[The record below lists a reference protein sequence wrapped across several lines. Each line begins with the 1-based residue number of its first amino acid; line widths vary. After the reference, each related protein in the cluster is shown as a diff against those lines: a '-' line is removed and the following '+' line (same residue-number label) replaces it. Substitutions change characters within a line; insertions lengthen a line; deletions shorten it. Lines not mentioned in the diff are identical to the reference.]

1 MPARSND
8 FQAVVY
14 FIRSHVDA
22 DAVVTESAML
32 PDRTGAGL
40 REVDVLITS
49 RARDGRQVRIG
60 VECRDHAQKPDI
72 TWVEQVVTK
81 QADLELDQMVMVSS
95 SGFTAGAV
103 AKARYYGIEL
113 VTPERPIPADGPL
126 GRLGQPH
133 LEFRDLIRERL
144 ISVSGQVSRN
154 GDSQTIPLPAGA
166 AVFDAEGIALCS
178 VAELVGIFLDGA
190 DLREVVA
197 QAPGQSVELRVQ
209 VSDFVLRRDEGGDP
223 IEVFIGTRDGQLLRL
238 TDFDAVLGARVEARP
253 VLLAAAELQGT
264 AYAVGAGHVGD
275 NRALVIFSDSPA
287 GERMSV
293 RVTDADGQVSDWIA
307 DRSTQ
312 TLRPHTSPA
321 DPEVNERT

>member
-1 MPARSND
+1 M
-8 FQAVVY
+8 
-14 FIRSHVDA
+14 H
-22 DAVVTESAML
+22 
-32 PDRTGAGL
+32 
-40 REVDVLITS
+40 
-49 RARDGRQVRIG
+49 
-60 VECRDHAQKPDI
+60 
-72 TWVEQVVTK
+72 
-81 QADLELDQMVMVSS
+81 LELDQMVMVSS

-154 GDSQTIPLPAGA
+154 GDSQTIPLSAGA

-197 QAPGQSVELRVQ
+197 QAPGQSVELRVL

-223 IEVFIGTRDGQLLRL
+223 IEVFMHPGRAITALDRLRRR
-238 TDFDAVLGARVEARP
+238 AR
-253 VLLAAAELQGT
+253 
-264 AYAVGAGHVGD
+264 
-275 NRALVIFSDSPA
+275 
-287 GERMSV
+287 
-293 RVTDADGQVSDWIA
+293 
-307 DRSTQ
+307 
-312 TLRPHTSPA
+312 
-321 DPEVNERT
+321 RTG